1 VSVSVG
7 DGAEESLDAADGF
20 MASGEV
26 VGTACDTVDGMVD
39 KTVGGLAAGT
49 DVGMA
54 DGAADG
60 AMDGVQVA
68 DQRSWY
74 WYS

>member
-1 VSVSVG
+1 MSVSVG

-20 MASGEV
+20 IASGEV
-26 VGTACDTVDGMVD
+26 VGTACDTVDGM
-39 KTVGGLAAGT
+39 